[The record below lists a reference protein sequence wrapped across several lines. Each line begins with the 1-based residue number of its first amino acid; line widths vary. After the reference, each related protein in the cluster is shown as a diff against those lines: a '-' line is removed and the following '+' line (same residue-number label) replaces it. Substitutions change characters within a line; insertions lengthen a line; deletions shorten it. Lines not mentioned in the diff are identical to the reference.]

1 MEPEGGN
8 DFPDGVLGPDPL
20 GDLPVPPPDELM
32 PDELVHQDE
41 ICCLLDELEASIEG
55 SVVPPPPEP
64 VERQEP
70 VLDGGLGYAYP
81 TSLSMMPKAEG
92 RFDEALTRPEEST
105 GAPAQPGLGPPGG
118 PPPPPP
124 GRAGGNRAGGAAGAT
139 GGSAGLKRAGG
150 SAGDSA
156 THWCPVREEC
166 VTVCEEACGD
176 CEYFEQTGGPDGEG
190 ACGYW
195 ERVEEP

>member
-41 ICCLLDELEASIEG
+41 ICRLLEELEASIEG

-105 GAPAQPGLGPPGG
+105 GAPAQPGLLPPWRQR
-118 PPPPPP
+118 P
-124 GRAGGNRAGGAAGAT
+124 AT

-166 VTVCEEACGD
+166 VTACEEVCGD